1 MFLRMKITQKP
12 TFKRAY
18 KKLHPNQCA
27 AVNQAIKEILKDP
40 EVGGGKSGDLAGVKV
55 FKFDCVKRL
64 YLLAY
69 TVSEDQ
75 LDLLSLGPHENFYQ
89 KLKR

>member
-1 MFLRMKITQKP
+1 VKITQKP

-18 KKLHPNQCA
+18 KKLHSNQCA
-27 AVNQAIKEILKDP
+27 AVNQAIKQVLKDP
-40 EVGGGKSGDLAGVKV
+40 ELGSGKSGDLAGVKV
-55 FKFDCVKRL
+55 FKFDCVKQL

-69 TVSEDQ
+69 TASDEK
-75 LDLLSLGPHENFYQ
+75 LDLLSLGPHENFYK

>member
-1 MFLRMKITQKP
+1 MKITQKP

-18 KKLHPNQCA
+18 KKHHSNQRA
-27 AVNQAIKEILKDP
+27 AVNKAIKEIAKDP
-40 EVGGGKSGDLAGVKV
+40 KVGEGKLGDLAGVNV
-55 FKFDCVKRL
+55 FKFDCVKQL

-69 TVSEDQ
+69 SAGDKRF
-75 LDLLSLGPHENFYQ
+75 DLLSLGPHENFYK

>member
-1 MFLRMKITQKP
+1 MKITQKP

-18 KKLHPNQCA
+18 KKLHSNQCA
-27 AVNQAIKEILKDP
+27 AVNQAIKQVLKDP
-40 EVGGGKSGDLAGVKV
+40 ELGSGKSGDLAGVKV
-55 FKFDCVKRL
+55 FKFDCVKQL

-69 TVSEDQ
+69 TASDEK
-75 LDLLSLGPHENFYQ
+75 LDLLSLGPHENFYK